1 MASAVY
7 DSVSIEAQSAGY
19 TFRASHSELKFS
31 GFTAV
36 YEEGRDDEEEAPQ
49 SPLPDLREGEPLE
62 LKETRKEQHFT
73 QPPARY
79 SEATLIRALEEKG
92 IGRLHLRPHHL
103 HHPQPGVC
111 GEGGPGPPSHTAGRG
126 GHRPDEG

>member
-79 SEATLIRALEEKG
+79 SEADVYKRQGVGQGGSTLTP
-92 IGRLHLRPHHL
+92 LRPGSPL
-103 HHPQPGVC
+103 
-111 GEGGPGPPSHTAGRG
+111 PPF
-126 GHRPDEG
+126 